1 VLSKRSE
8 KSKGLSKQVKFAEKS
23 PSPHKPESI
32 EESIGQ
38 DDIGE
43 SLQIDESI
51 GTQQSVVQ
59 SKSTVKKSEKNTEKI
74 SEAEDEEEADDYSE
88 VFESQ
93 SQLSGTMQSLK
104 PL

>member
-1 VLSKRSE
+1 
-8 KSKGLSKQVKFAEKS
+8 VKFAEKA
-23 PSPHKPESI
+23 PSAQKPESI

-38 DDIGE
+38 DEIGE

-59 SKSTVKKSEKNTEKI
+59 SKSTVKRSEKNTEKI
-74 SEAEDEEEADDYSE
+74 SEVEEEEADDYSE

-93 SQLSGTMQSLK
+93 SQLSGTIQSLK